1 MCFDDILNPQC
12 NNNNLQAVIDAGFG
26 KEKLLRK
33 KNVEKSQKSQQF
45 FIPKITSMPMLS
57 TSTEIGCNNTTSY
70 HPPPPPP
77 LGGTLYLHV

>member
-1 MCFDDILNPQC
+1 MCLEDILNPQC

-57 TSTEIGCNNTTSY
+57 TSTDWM
-70 HPPPPPP
+70 
-77 LGGTLYLHV
+77 